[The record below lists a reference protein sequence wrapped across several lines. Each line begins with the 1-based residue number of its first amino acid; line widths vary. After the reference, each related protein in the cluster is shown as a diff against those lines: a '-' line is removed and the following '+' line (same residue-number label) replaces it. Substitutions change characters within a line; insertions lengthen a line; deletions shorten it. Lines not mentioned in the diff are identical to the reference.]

1 MRFVAIVK
9 FVKCFVGGSARIQL
23 DEKVVFQNKIGAL
36 RVFNYFKD
44 LRNKHFVHHKNSYT
58 QSVPTAT
65 LNNGR
70 KDFKI
75 ERIVAIS
82 AVGITLDQANYANLL
97 LAATDSLDWVRAK
110 FDALCIALS
119 TELEKQPYESLMA
132 MPEISVKPP
141 DIAEMING
149 EARSDCVGGMPDD
162 LYPSEITCDADQR
175 VGWLVLLFGRA
186 ASCARSACHA
196 S

>member
-44 LRNKHFVHHKNSYT
+44 LRNKHFVHHENSYT

-97 LAATDSLDWVRAK
+97 LAATDSLDCPRQIRCSLHRSIDRVGKAAIRVLDG
-110 FDALCIALS
+110 DAR
-119 TELEKQPYESLMA
+119 
-132 MPEISVKPP
+132 
-141 DIAEMING
+141 DIGQAAGYRGN
-149 EARSDCVGGMPDD
+149 
-162 LYPSEITCDADQR
+162 DQR
-175 VGWLVLLFGRA
+175 RG
-186 ASCARSACHA
+186 
-196 S
+196 